1 MKEYNSTGGKTSGV
15 TAYEIGEDFISVQFR
30 GGTIYK
36 YSNSS
41 CGIDAVQAMTNLAL
55 NSNGLSTYIAQNK
68 PNFESKI

>member
-41 CGIDAVQAMTNLAL
+41 CGIEEQT
-55 NSNGLSTYIAQNK
+55 
-68 PNFESKI
+68 